1 MPAPSGQTPARPLER
16 QGQATYVF
24 CIVHSR
30 AAPSLRGVP
39 DGIPGAGP
47 PRLLSIDGDV
57 WAVVADAPLD
67 RFSEQELQKSL
78 QGLEVVSRHA
88 LAHASVVEFFF
99 RGSPVIP
106 LKLFTLF
113 SSDDR
118 VRQDLQSR
126 RATLR
131 RLFAGLRGLEEW
143 GVRIIAGEP
152 HAQPARLGPVAG
164 TGRDYLQSKKRLF
177 DRQANRPRSLTREI
191 QAAMK
196 TLGKLSAKSR
206 KENIPPPG
214 PGRPFVTAAS
224 FLVRMRRRRVWQR
237 QIRKLTSELAKRGHA
252 LEVSGPWPPYHFV
265 SR

>member
-1 MPAPSGQTPARPLER
+1 MPAQSGQTPSHSLER

-30 AAPSLRGVP
+30 TAPSLRGVP

-67 RFSEQELQKSL
+67 RFSEEQLQKRL

-131 RLFAGLRGLEEW
+131 RLFAELRGLEEW
-143 GVRIIAGEP
+143 GVRIIAGEREG
-152 HAQPARLGPVAG
+152 QSARLDGS
-164 TGRDYLQSKKRLF
+164 GRDYLQSKKRLF
-177 DRQANRPRSLTREI
+177 DRQADRPRSLTREI
-191 QAAMK
+191 QTAMN
-196 TLGKLSAKSR
+196 TLGKLAAKSR

-224 FLVRMRRRRVWQR
+224 FLVSTKRRRVWQR

-265 SR
+265 RR